1 MQQSNSL
8 VTVKIQVTYHKQ
20 ERKKPMELK
29 ETFQQVKAASKT
41 LGLLTDDQRN
51 EILQAVADAII
62 AETPALLAANAE
74 DLAKMDKANPLY
86 DRLQLTEQRLHDIAA
101 DMRHVSTLPS
111 PLGRILKEKT
121 LDNGLHLQRIAVP
134 FGVIGMIYEARP
146 NVTFDVFSLC
156 FKSGNACVLKGGKD
170 ANCSNTASIELIHRV
185 LIKYDID
192 PAVATLLP
200 ATHEAT
206 GEMLN
211 AVGYIDLCIPRG
223 GKKLIQFV
231 RDTAKVPVIE
241 TGAGVVHCY
250 FDKEGDVE
258 MGKAIIT
265 NAKCRRCSVCNTL
278 DTLIIHEQRLN
289 DLPTLCEDLAKREVK
304 IHADAQAYEALKG
317 NYPDTLLDIVS
328 DETPCPNADGNVWNT
343 EWLSMQMGIKTVTS
357 EDEALEHI
365 ATYGSGHSESIV
377 SDNEAAQKKFQMMV
391 DAACVY
397 VNTPTSFTDGAQFGL
412 GAEIGIS
419 TQKLGARGPMA
430 LEEITTYKWLITG
443 NGQIRA

>member
-1 MQQSNSL
+1 
-8 VTVKIQVTYHKQ
+8 
-20 ERKKPMELK
+20 MELK
-29 ETFQQVKAASKT
+29 ETFQKVKAASKT
-41 LGLLTDDQRN
+41 LGLLTDEQRN
-51 EILQAVADAII
+51 EVLQAVADAII
-62 AETPALLAANAE
+62 AETPALLKANAE
-74 DLAKMDKANPLY
+74 DLAKMDKTNPLY

-111 PLGRILKEKT
+111 PLGSILKEKT
-121 LDNGLHLQRIAVP
+121 LDNGLHLQRVAVP

-185 LIKYDID
+185 LIKYGID

-250 FDKEGDVE
+250 FDKDGDVE

-304 IHADAQAYEALKG
+304 IHADAQAYEELKG